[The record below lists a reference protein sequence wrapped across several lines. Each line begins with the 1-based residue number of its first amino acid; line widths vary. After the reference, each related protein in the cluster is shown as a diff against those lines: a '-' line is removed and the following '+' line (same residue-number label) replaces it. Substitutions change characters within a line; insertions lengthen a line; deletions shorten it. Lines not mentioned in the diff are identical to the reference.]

1 MFMFDE
7 TYYSHL
13 PTSMISP
20 EEISGNFFTD
30 PISALSDS
38 SIESIFH
45 EFSDDHNNNNNNN
58 SSHRGNN
65 SSSNNNNNNNNSSSN
80 NNNSSSSYQ
89 NTTTSLTT
97 TQISA
102 DEAQS
107 FDHIA
112 QTLFTNS
119 PPSHQLETLSL
130 HQQQQ
135 QQQTHMG
142 SLGNVFSENYSVV
155 SDSIKSEDF
164 QVGFDYPPNSY
175 NSYFLGNN
183 NNNSNSNYDGSGES
197 MLKLMQRSYSSNSFE
212 GKPSF
217 WFQPK
222 FNTLLEVQ
230 NFQPDI
236 ENGQMRRVCSTG
248 DLPVGRV
255 CPSAASPLSGVGEGN
270 MMEESNFKVGKY
282 SAEERKER
290 IDRYRAKRTQR
301 NFNKTI
307 KYACRKTLADNRPRI
322 RGRFARND
330 ETGEIPKPTYFNR
343 YEDDDDLWVDNL
355 QEEDEEG
362 ILGREGGRFLNSFG
376 ATHRFQYCSY

>member
-1 MFMFDE
+1 
-7 TYYSHL
+7 
-13 PTSMISP
+13 
-20 EEISGNFFTD
+20 
-30 PISALSDS
+30 
-38 SIESIFH
+38 
-45 EFSDDHNNNNNNN
+45 
-58 SSHRGNN
+58 
-65 SSSNNNNNNNNSSSN
+65 
-80 NNNSSSSYQ
+80 
-89 NTTTSLTT
+89 
-97 TQISA
+97 

-107 FDHIA
+107 LDQIA
-112 QTLFTNS
+112 HTLFANS
-119 PPSHQLETLSL
+119 PPSQQLETLSL
-130 HQQQQ
+130 HQH
-135 QQQTHMG
+135 QQTQMG
-142 SLGNVFSENYSVV
+142 GLGNVFNNDNNNNNNNYSVV

-164 QVGFDYPPNSY
+164 QLGFDYPPGSY
-175 NSYFLGNN
+175 NSYFVNN
-183 NNNSNSNYDGSGES
+183 NNNYDGSES
-197 MLKLMQRSYSSNSFE
+197 MLKFMQRSYSSNSFE

-230 NFQPDI
+230 NFQPEI
-236 ENGQMRRVCSTG
+236 SSSFSNGHMRRVCSTG
-248 DLPVGRV
+248 DLPVGRA
-255 CPSAASPLSGVGEGN
+255 CSSSASPLSGGGGEGN

-330 ETGEIPKPTYFNR
+330 ETGEIPKPTCFNR

-362 ILGREGGRFLNSFG
+362 ILGRRGGGRFLSNFG
-376 ATHRFQYCSY
+376 ATHHYHYCGY